1 MWRCRDVGMLWCFD
15 VAILW
20 YGDVVMWWK
29 IIINHKDHKKSA
41 FYFWGG
47 DVAKKHFSVSLC
59 TYVNLCI
66 YVSKNHKKS
75 AFYFVM
81 WSLNEVETGD
91 VAKKHFS
98 VSLCTYVNLCIYV
111 SKNHKKSAF
120 YIAMSCDDI
129 AYKKRQRTSRWR
141 FFCVFMLIGW
151 CLLAFSLFRALV
163 FCHIVCLGA
172 AIISL
177 PKKMLLSILQLLGF
191 GVH

>member
-1 MWRCRDVGMLWCFD
+1 VVVTHFDYAQWPCFTRSLNE
-15 VAILW
+15 VET
-20 YGDVVMWWK
+20 
-29 IIINHKDHKKSA
+29 
-41 FYFWGG
+41 G

-66 YVSKNHKKS
+66 YVSENHKKS

-111 SKNHKKSAF
+111 SKNHKKLAF

-141 FFCVFMLIGW
+141 FLCVFMVIGQY
-151 CLLAFSLFRALV
+151 LLAFSLFRALV

-177 PKKMLLSILQLLGF
+177 PKKMVLSILQLFDF
-191 GVH
+191 GVYQGFKLFNGLLVLLVV